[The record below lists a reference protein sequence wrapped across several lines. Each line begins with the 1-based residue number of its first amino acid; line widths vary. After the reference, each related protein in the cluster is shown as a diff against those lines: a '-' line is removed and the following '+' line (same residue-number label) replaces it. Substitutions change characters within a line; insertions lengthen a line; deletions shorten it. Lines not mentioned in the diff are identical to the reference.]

1 MKNDISIVLSGGAG
15 QGIKTVEKLIVK
27 VFKDSGYNVFS
38 TSEFMS
44 KIRGGN
50 NTTEIRVSNK
60 RVQAYVDK
68 IDILI
73 VFNNDAIKRIEKRL
87 TKNTIII
94 GEGNFIE
101 DKYKNGDYAIKEVG
115 LSSLA
120 KESGSLIYLNVIIF
134 GLLAGLFSIDVSLLK
149 EFIKKQFSTKG
160 KDIID
165 NNIKAVI
172 KGFEKGKELDIGIQI
187 EKDKSVKEQ
196 FIISGTESIGIGAL
210 AGGCNFIT
218 SYPMSP
224 STGVILFMAN
234 HQNEYGVVVEQAE
247 DEISAINMIQGAW
260 YAGARA
266 MTTTSGGGFALMEE
280 GISLAGITETPVV
293 IHLAQRPAPA
303 TGMPTRTEQGDLN
316 LAVYAGHGEFPRIIL
331 APGNYKDGIYLTQKA
346 FNWADK
352 FQVPVIILT
361 DQFYIDSFQC
371 VDKIDFSNFK
381 IENHIETTEANYKRY
396 KYTPDGVSPRGI
408 PSLGEGFIRFDSHEH
423 DEDGF
428 LTEDFEI
435 RKKNVDK
442 RFKKLEVITKE
453 AIDAEII
460 GPKDYKTLIVGWGS
474 TYGVIKEAIDELYNK
489 DIAFA
494 YFKQVY
500 PLPKN
505 TSEILEKA
513 NKKII
518 VENNATSQFGTLI
531 RASVGIEFDNH
542 ILKYNGTPFSLEELT
557 EKLKEVI

>member
-15 QGIKTVEKLIVK
+15 QGIRTVEKLVVK
-27 VFKDSGYNVFS
+27 TLKDSGYHIFS

-50 NTTEIRVSNK
+50 NTTEIRISNK
-60 RVQAYVDK
+60 CVQAYVDK

-87 TKNTIII
+87 TKDTIII

-101 DKYKNGDYAIKEVG
+101 DKYKNGDYAIKEVE

-120 KESGSLIYLNVIIF
+120 KESGGLIYLNVIIF
-134 GLLAGLFSIDVSLLK
+134 GLLAGIFIIDKSLLK
-149 EFIKKQFSTKG
+149 EFTKKHFSAKG
-160 KDIID
+160 KDITE
-165 NNIKAVI
+165 NNIKAAI
-172 KGFEKGKELDIGIQI
+172 KGFEKGKELDLGVQIG
-187 EKDKSVKEQ
+187 KDKSIKEQ
-196 FIISGTESIGIGAL
+196 FVISGTESIGIGAL

-266 MTTTSGGGFALMEE
+266 MTTTSGGGFALMGE

-316 LAVYAGHGEFPRIIL
+316 LAVYAGHGDFPRIIL
-331 APGNYKDGIYLTQKA
+331 APGNYKDGINLTQKA
-346 FNWADK
+346 FNFADK

-371 VDKIDFSNFK
+371 IDKIDFSNFK
-381 IENHIETTEANYKRY
+381 NENHIETTDVNYKRY

-408 PSLGEGFIRFDSHEH
+408 PSLGEGFIRVDSHEH
-423 DEDGF
+423 NEGGF

-442 RFKKLEVITKE
+442 RFNKLEIITND

-474 TYGVIKEAIDELYNK
+474 TYGVIKEAVDELDNK

-531 RASVGIEFDNH
+531 KTTTGLRFDDH
-542 ILKYNGTPFSLEELT
+542 ILKYDGTTFSLEEII

>member
-1 MKNDISIVLSGGAG
+1 
-15 QGIKTVEKLIVK
+15 
-27 VFKDSGYNVFS
+27 
-38 TSEFMS
+38 

-60 RVQAYVDK
+60 CVQAYIDK

-73 VFNNDAIKRIEKRL
+73 VFNNDAIRRIEKRL
-87 TKNTIII
+87 TKDTIII

-101 DKYKNGDYAIKEVG
+101 DKYKNGDYAIKEVE

-120 KESGSLIYLNVIIF
+120 KESGGLIYLNVIIF
-134 GLLAGLFSIDVSLLK
+134 GLLAGIFIIDKSLLK
-149 EFIKKQFSTKG
+149 EFIKKHFSAKG
-160 KDIID
+160 KDITE

-172 KGFEKGKELDIGIQI
+172 KGFEKGKELDLGVQI

-196 FIISGTESIGIGAL
+196 FVISGTESIGIGAL

-381 IENHIETTEANYKRY
+381 IENHIETTDVNYKRY

-442 RFKKLEVITKE
+442 RFKKLEVIT
-453 AIDAEII
+453 
-460 GPKDYKTLIVGWGS
+460 
-474 TYGVIKEAIDELYNK
+474 
-489 DIAFA
+489 
-494 YFKQVY
+494 
-500 PLPKN
+500 
-505 TSEILEKA
+505 
-513 NKKII
+513 
-518 VENNATSQFGTLI
+518 NNA
-531 RASVGIEFDNH
+531 
-542 ILKYNGTPFSLEELT
+542 
-557 EKLKEVI
+557 